1 MQVKINKEASTH
13 LDALQVEADAI
24 AQRLHI
30 ALLERPEPVEGAQP
44 LHRTHLAVNEGL
56 LGRRELARDHA
67 LMPLQLHLKDGLLF
81 FCFISDF
88 KNSIVYVFI
97 FFIFKIFKQLISTS
111 KNQMFLLLFNKKKGN

>member
-13 LDALQVEADAI
+13 LDALQVEAEAI

-44 LHRTHLAVNEGL
+44 LHRTRLAVNEGL

-81 FCFISDF
+81 FVLFQILKMRLSMYLSF
-88 KNSIVYVFI
+88 LF
-97 FFIFKIFKQLISTS
+97 S
-111 KNQMFLLLFNKKKGN
+111 KFLNNYLNINI